1 MTLNITT
8 GDTPIK
14 VQRVNVLLY
23 GPPGHGKT
31 SLAFSAGDP
40 LLLDFDNGSHRS
52 GFRRDAVIVEK
63 WSDTATITAAD
74 LKPYKTVII
83 DTVGRA
89 LDQLTV
95 MLQEDNPKL
104 RTRHGGLTLQG
115 YGELKGAFTSWI
127 RSLQVMGKD
136 VVMVAHDKEDKRGDD
151 VVLRADIQGGSYAE
165 IFKLADAVGYLHIG
179 DKGRILDFSPSDYHT
194 GKNPAALPAIVV
206 PDLNQDPDFLNG
218 LIGQIKDGIGN
229 IGAESQAVKNEVTK
243 WRRKINKAKTAEAM
257 NDLYAE
263 RDEIEKQAVRVQV
276 QKLMQ
281 TRCKTTG
288 IHFDKEAGEFVDP
301 PKDDATPGVDD
312 LDEDAA

>member
-1 MTLNITT
+1 MPLNITT

-14 VQRVNVLLY
+14 VERANVLIY

-31 SLAFSAGDP
+31 SLAFSAHEP

-52 GFRRDAVIVEK
+52 AFRRDAVIVK
-63 WSDTATITAAD
+63 HWSDTSALTAAD
-74 LKPYKTVII
+74 LKPYRTVIV

-89 LDQLTV
+89 LDRLTV

-115 YGELKGAFTSWI
+115 YGELKGAFTTWI

-179 DKGRILDFSPSDYHT
+179 DNNQRILNFNPSDYHT
-194 GKNPAALPAIVV
+194 GKNPAGLGTVMV
-206 PDLNQDPDFLNG
+206 PDLHQEPEFLG
-218 LIGQIKDGIGN
+218 TLIDSIKDGIGK
-229 IGAESQAVKNEVTK
+229 IGAESQAIKKEVTK
-243 WRRKINKAKTAEAM
+243 WRRKINKAGNAKALNALIDECK
-257 NDLYAE
+257 
-263 RDEIEKQAVRVQV
+263 EIERRTVAVQAW
-276 QKLMQ
+276 KLIQ
-281 TRCKTTG
+281 TRAETTKSVY
-288 IHFDKEAGEFVDP
+288 DKKAHTFSDPESEAGE
-301 PKDDATPGVDD
+301 
-312 LDEDAA
+312 DEAAQ